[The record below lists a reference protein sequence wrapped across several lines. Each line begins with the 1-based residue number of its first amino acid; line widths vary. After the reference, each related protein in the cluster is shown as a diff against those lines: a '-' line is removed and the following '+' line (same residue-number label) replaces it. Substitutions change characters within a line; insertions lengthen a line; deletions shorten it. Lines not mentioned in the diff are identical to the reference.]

1 MLLSSTPT
9 RHRIGPS
16 RRGAAFAEPRRQ
28 LISGEMI
35 RIELD
40 RTLAAPPLPR
50 DPIYGTGEQALE
62 PPQEPR
68 HGRNDHETAIVA
80 HCRDGFPRHVLGAG
94 EDPSGRR
101 GRGLPRTAVHFRL
114 AADDTL

>member
-16 RRGAAFAEPRRQ
+16 RRGAAFAKPRRQ
-28 LISGEMI
+28 LICAEMI
-35 RIELD
+35 RIEFD

-50 DPIYGTGEQALE
+50 DPVYGTGEEALE

-68 HGRNDHETAIVA
+68 HGCNDHETSIVA
-80 HCRDGFPRHVLGAG
+80 HCRDGFPRDLLGAG

-101 GRGLPRTAVHFRL
+101 RRGLPGAAVH
-114 AADDTL
+114 